1 MVLSNDRVKNEELEL
16 ALFYSKEYD
25 IQKDFISFPCYVCL
39 FIFCASK
46 LSYKIL
52 TKIKWKFKFID
63 LLEANHDIMKFSI
76 RINNFC
82 LLTNKD
88 TITSK
93 KNHFY

>member
-46 LSYKIL
+46 LSY
-52 TKIKWKFKFID
+52 
-63 LLEANHDIMKFSI
+63 IMKFSI